1 MAGPTLPR
9 RAGRPSRSLDT
20 LHHPTPIRAP
30 PSRGGLLVLPSP
42 VRLAPHP
49 RSRSRPPPP
58 VCGLLA
64 HAIAPHCTLWSVL
77 LLRPGRPVNHH
88 WHTAHLRPLR
98 VKSTSHR
105 FDFLSPRKL
114 HHHRGRGHGWERDGC
129 TRHGLCTD
137 AGVLWLL
144 SIPSPPA
151 YIYGYLS
158 MGLAKCP
165 APYAPP
171 PPQNARAIRRPPVP
185 LSTRPREHKSHSPL
199 MGDANGQFSSRLW
212 TTRAMVGACRNA
224 IASAT
229 SAASFAISSRQAAA
243 PAFSPAS
250 FPSQAPA

>member
-1 MAGPTLPR
+1 MSNRQHERKAQQTAPNPLGSFPSPRITHFLVATSTHSAFATHNTRAADMAGPTLPR

-30 PSRGGLLVLPSP
+30 PSRGGLLALPSS

-77 LLRPGRPVNHH
+77 LLRPGRSVNHH
-88 WHTAHLRPLR
+88 RHTAHRRPLR

-129 TRHGLCTD
+129 TRHGSCTD
-137 AGVLWLL
+137 AGLLWLL
-144 SIPSPPA
+144 SIPSPHA
-151 YIYGYLS
+151 YIL
-158 MGLAKCP
+158 LASVK
-165 APYAPP
+165 
-171 PPQNARAIRRPPVP
+171 
-185 LSTRPREHKSHSPL
+185 
-199 MGDANGQFSSRLW
+199 
-212 TTRAMVGACRNA
+212 
-224 IASAT
+224 
-229 SAASFAISSRQAAA
+229 
-243 PAFSPAS
+243 
-250 FPSQAPA
+250 